1 MSLRKRSGKSH
12 LPQDAGENAVSEKPK
27 AVGEREVD
35 PGIRPLHAASSLVDY
50 SFILS
55 LVLGGCCA
63 NVWAYEQLLN
73 INPRIGS
80 ALTFS
85 QTLFITIQTLPQFLT
100 LSSSQQT
107 LLPRLMPRQVPVRR
121 WILQVLVH
129 TTGSL
134 LNNWAFAFRVPLSI
148 QIVFRSAGQSSAV
161 SMLFG
166 YFFLERRYTPGQ
178 ITSVFSVSVGV
189 ILTTLSRPSGP
200 SKGSSED
207 YQYLIG
213 ICMLTISSLLTGV
226 LGMLQ
231 ELTYRTYGPC
241 WREGVFY
248 THFLS
253 LPIFLFLVP
262 DIKQGLGSLSAPSS
276 FSGHYIIMAGNL
288 VTQLICVAGVNRLT
302 SQVSSVSTNLV
313 LTTRK
318 AISLCFSVWWF
329 GNGWNSQLGVGAM
342 MVFVGSLLF
351 TLQ

>member
-1 MSLRKRSGKSH
+1 MSLRRRSGRSH
-12 LPQDAGENAVSEKPK
+12 LSQDAGENAVSDKPK

-35 PGIRPLHAASSLVDY
+35 PGIRPSHAASTLVDY

-85 QTLFITIQTLPQFLT
+85 QTLFITVQTLPQFLIW
-100 LSSSQQT
+100 SSPQQT
-107 LLPRLMPRQVPVRR
+107 LLPRLKPRQVPVRR
-121 WILQVLVH
+121 WILQVLVQ

-134 LNNWAFAFRVPLSI
+134 LNNWAFAFHVPLSI
-148 QIVFRSAGQSSAV
+148 QIVFRSAGLAV

-166 YFFLERRYTPGQ
+166 YFFLEKRYTPGQ

-189 ILTTLSRPSGP
+189 IFTTLSRPNGP
-200 SKGSSED
+200 SNESSED

-262 DIKQGLGSLSAPSS
+262 DIKQGLGSLSTPLS

-288 VTQLICVAGVNRLT
+288 VTQLICVSGVNRLS

-329 GNGWNSQLGVGAM
+329 GNGWNPQLGVGAM